1 MNKDTFMSF
10 FMISPLLISFPCFF
24 VLARISSITLNKS
37 DKKETSFHYSW
48 PFNFSKLL
56 SHVRFFVTLRIYSP
70 WTSLGKNTG
79 VGGCSLLQGIFPT
92 QGSNPGLP
100 HCRQIL
106 YQKPKN
112 TGVGSLSLLHGVFLT
127 QESNWGLLH
136 CRRILDQLSYKGSP
150 FLILILLLSMI
161 LDVRI
166 LLMFFIVL
174 KKFSSIPSLLSF
186 LFSFFWWWWIS
197 IRFCQMLLLHQLIWL
212 YDFSSLAFCYG
223 GLYWLIFKCW
233 TILAFSNIEL
243 SLTIWSLLA
252 HKPGI
257 KSTWLTCLLYI
268 VRFDLLI
275 FYR

>member
-174 KKFSSIPSLLSF
+174 KKFSSIPSLLRV
-186 LFSFFWWWWIS
+186 FF
-197 IRFCQMLLLHQLIWL
+197 F
-212 YDFSSLAFCYG
+212 FF
-223 GLYWLIFKCW
+223 
-233 TILAFSNIEL
+233 
-243 SLTIWSLLA
+243 
-252 HKPGI
+252 
-257 KSTWLTCLLYI
+257 
-268 VRFDLLI
+268 FDDDE
-275 FYR
+275 